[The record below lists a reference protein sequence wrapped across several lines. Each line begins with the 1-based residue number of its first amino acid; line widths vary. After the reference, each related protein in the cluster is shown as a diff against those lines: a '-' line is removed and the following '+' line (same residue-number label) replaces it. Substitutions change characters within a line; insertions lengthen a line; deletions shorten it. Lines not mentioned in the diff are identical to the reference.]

1 MPPRSGVA
9 PIRASKVRY
18 YTDPRLMARIL
29 PPPVPP
35 EAGECRPDDWTALE
49 RPGDLSGEKVETA
62 VHDEIVDAS
71 DGEEDDSD
79 ANSGIRQ
86 EPAMPDHENIVSEAR
101 PDVSEFDFATEE
113 REDDPV
119 RERKAIDGAM
129 RRGAR
134 LASQDPD
141 DGIEL

>member
-1 MPPRSGVA
+1 
-9 PIRASKVRY
+9 
-18 YTDPRLMARIL
+18 
-29 PPPVPP
+29 
-35 EAGECRPDDWTALE
+35 
-49 RPGDLSGEKVETA
+49 
-62 VHDEIVDAS
+62 
-71 DGEEDDSD
+71 
-79 ANSGIRQ
+79 
-86 EPAMPDHENIVSEAR
+86 MPDHENIVSEAR